1 MAVCH
6 HTNFER
12 RVMSNYEDA
21 IGRAQDLIDWAYKS
35 DSPKRVTALTGLA
48 RVQLELASMWE
59 PAEPQPEVEVEGT
72 DVSAELLVAA
82 LADGSLKQRLVEQF
96 EAKVAPDK
104 MRPFTLAGIA
114 EEVVRGVLMG
124 ETPPVAEQKLCN
136 VAPAGNDKGLYCGFI
151 QGHAGGHSWAG
162 MLAPVAERAASEGD
176 WMADV
181 SEPGFGASE
190 GESGRRT
197 YTCGLIND
205 DGVMCRYPRHHR
217 DWTNPASH
225 SWNQENR

>member
-1 MAVCH
+1 MALQH
-6 HTNFER
+6 DTNSGWR
-12 RVMSNYEDA
+12 RMSNYEDA
-21 IGRAQDLIDWAYKS
+21 IGRAQDLIDAGHS
-35 DSPKRVTALTGLA
+35 AALRADVDKASILASLA
-48 RVQLELASMWE
+48 RVQLELASMY
-59 PAEPQPEVEVEGT
+59 EPQSEVGVEGT

-162 MLAPVAERAASEGD
+162 MLAPVAAAGFTD
-176 WMADV
+176 ADLGGV
-181 SEPGFGASE
+181 PKVAWPLASE
-190 GESGRRT
+190 GEFGRA

-205 DGVMCRYPRHHR
+205 DGVMCSYPRHHR

-225 SWNQENR
+225 SWNQENH